1 MSSTQYNGIVSQPKE
16 KFQEKKIH
24 SMLDVIVSNFQNKG
38 TNKQIKRNRRRFD
51 DEKLND
57 ILTHA
62 QISVNV

>member
-1 MSSTQYNGIVSQPKE
+1 
-16 KFQEKKIH
+16 
-24 SMLDVIVSNFQNKG
+24 MLDVIVSNFQNKG